1 MLMDISLRH
10 LTYFRALCECGHFAH
25 AAEVCAV
32 SQPALS
38 VKIQELEEILSA
50 PLIDR
55 NTRPYRPTPLGRD
68 VLRQAQQVLDGV
80 DALHDLA
87 RMERG
92 LEGPFTLGVIPT
104 VAPYILPP
112 VLGRL
117 HTDLPKLDLQV
128 REATTEVLLGELRD
142 GQLDAII
149 IATDVEDDLSETPL
163 FDDRFLLA
171 ISSAE
176 ADRLSLRDGQFELT
190 DMTRFRLLLLSEGHC
205 LRDQVQSICRFT
217 SRETL
222 NQIGASSLQTLIG
235 LSAGGYGVT
244 LVPEIAAPEAAATQN
259 LTLLHLSAPEPARTL
274 RFVTKSNAARMP
286 NIDALTGIFREVGE
300 TLTKAA
306 RKS

>member
-1 MLMDISLRH
+1 MEITVRH

-25 AAEVCAV
+25 AAETCAV

-38 VKIQELEEILSA
+38 VKIQELEDILSA

-55 NTRPYRPTPLGRD
+55 SARPYRPTPFGRD
-68 VLRQAQQVLDGV
+68 VLRQAEKVLAGIDG
-80 DALHDLA
+80 LYDLA

-112 VLGRL
+112 ALGRL
-117 HTDLPKLDLQV
+117 QSDLPALDLQV
-128 REATTEVLLGELRD
+128 REATTEILLSELRD

-149 IATDVEDDLSETPL
+149 IATDSEDDLSETPL

-171 ISSAE
+171 INSAE
-176 ADRLSLRDGQFELT
+176 ADRLSLHDGQFELT

-244 LVPEIAAPEAAATQN
+244 LVPEIAAPEAAATRN
-259 LTLLHLSAPEPARTL
+259 LTLLHLAPPEPARIL
-274 RFVTKSNAARMP
+274 RFVTKSHTAQLP
-286 NIDALTGIFREVGE
+286 NLDTLTGIFREVGQ

-306 RKS
+306 SKS